1 MNCAAISAV
10 LQSSTF
16 VKSYNSSEEQII
28 SFKRTKTNHDKLP
41 CETEQRC
48 LTKTRQ
54 ITLHT
59 EFALN
64 FQVVFFENNF
74 QEFGTLNAV
83 CEEIMKLHIFIESRQ
98 EYFKKELIFKQRC
111 GSLFCYLLFWLHSS
125 SLCHAT

>member
-83 CEEIMKLHIFIESRQ
+83 CEEIIKPHILFNRDRS
-98 EYFKKELIFKQRC
+98 IFLKR
-111 GSLFCYLLFWLHSS
+111 S
-125 SLCHAT
+125 SLTSEDAAVCFAI